1 MPANGP
7 GLHDATSLSQTWD
20 IRDPE
25 QEDDMSRHP
34 LDQGHAADSA
44 ERPKRFSALDRIK
57 AGEGQHPAART
68 LARRRK
74 GPVDPARVKQYLRIE
89 RGYLA

>member
-1 MPANGP
+1 MPHITGM
-7 GLHDATSLSQTWD
+7 SQTWGA
-20 IRDPE
+20 PELE

-34 LDQGHAADSA
+34 LDQGHPADSA